1 MQEMI
6 HIDPAEVFSNRHDL
20 TPGTLE
26 LVHAVAKGYNFE
38 FQPEERM
45 TEFYEML
52 GAIFHAGEIS
62 AKRVARNQTGR

>member
-6 HIDPAEVFSNRHDL
+6 HIDPVEVFSNRHNL

-26 LVHAVAKGYNFE
+26 LVHAVAKIYNFE
-38 FQPEERM
+38 FQPER
-45 TEFYEML
+45 TAEFYEML

-62 AKRVARNQTGR
+62 AKRATRSQTVR